1 MTDHQE
7 PGDPNRFAKRD
18 AETQMML
25 GGFVT
30 LISIPVLIGTFW
42 ADTTRA
48 AVVNVAAGAILFAIG
63 LGIAVYGWRKG
74 ASS

>member
-1 MTDHQE
+1 MTDNQQ
-7 PGDPNRFAKRD
+7 PGDSNRFAKRD
-18 AETQMML
+18 SETQMML

-42 ADTTRA
+42 AGTTRA
-48 AVVNVAAGAILFAIG
+48 AVVNVAAGAVLFVIG
-63 LGIAVYGWRKG
+63 LGIAIYGWRKG